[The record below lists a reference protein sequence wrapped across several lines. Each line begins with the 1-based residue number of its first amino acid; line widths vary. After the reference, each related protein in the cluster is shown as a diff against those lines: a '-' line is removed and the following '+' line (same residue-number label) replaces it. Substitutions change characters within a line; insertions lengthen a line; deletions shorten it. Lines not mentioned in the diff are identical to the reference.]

1 MKHPQLYI
9 TWWCVE
15 DLGWANIDSVDLVDE
30 NQHNT
35 GNILIYFFQY
45 WSKEVKGEV
54 VQDNQTREMSYPWFI
69 VSHKRHDKT
78 FVEPQY

>member
-30 NQHNT
+30 NQHNL
-35 GNILIYFFQY
+35 GNILIYFLQY
-45 WSKEVKGEV
+45 WRKS
-54 VQDNQTREMSYPWFI
+54 REKLLTLRTLAHDSMI
-69 VSHKRHDKT
+69 VCAEKMCI
-78 FVEPQY
+78 